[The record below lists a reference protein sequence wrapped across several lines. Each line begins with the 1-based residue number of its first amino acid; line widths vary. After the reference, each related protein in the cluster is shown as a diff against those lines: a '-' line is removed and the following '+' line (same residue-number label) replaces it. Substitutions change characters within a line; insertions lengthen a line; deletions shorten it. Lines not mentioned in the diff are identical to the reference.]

1 MKSSALLSLLL
12 SIFLSSAAHG
22 EAQGIENLPT
32 AEQWKEHIDLLKKYW
47 IHPDALG
54 NPVGYFPTWRCNDGS
69 LRHADSPC
77 PDEADVPG
85 WMKENIGYDYT
96 RMISRQTFAYGA
108 LFNLTGDPELLKY
121 HLAGVRFLMNR
132 ASDPRGGF
140 YSRFSGGNTLEDD
153 EPECRTAQDLSYAL
167 VGLAMN
173 AYLTGDKK
181 VIDTIIK
188 TKRLI
193 YGKYYDRKNGILRW
207 VLKDTCN
214 ESPSRQELVAQLDQI
229 NAYLLLAWRLVP
241 ADVRKEWSDTLKQ
254 TAEMMN
260 SHFYRADKNDFLG
273 CTDHESCADPET
285 GRHLDYG
292 HRIKAFWME
301 YLIAIGLNDDRL
313 KRFAKNGMKETLDL
327 ALQKDQKNWFQ
338 SQKGDDAQWWVF
350 AELDQAALTLALT
363 DDFPIPQ
370 TLKTILGKYTDRKNG
385 ELKFGTKT
393 HLWRNGFHS
402 TEHALIGSVLSEI
415 LRNGNSGSGTVL
427 YFAPAEPEKMI
438 YTPYLF
444 GGDVGGIIY
453 RSGIAEV
460 HFSNVTL
467 PRNLN

>member
-1 MKSSALLSLLL
+1 
-12 SIFLSSAAHG
+12 
-22 EAQGIENLPT
+22 
-32 AEQWKEHIDLLKKYW
+32 
-47 IHPDALG
+47 
-54 NPVGYFPTWRCNDGS
+54 
-69 LRHADSPC
+69 
-77 PDEADVPG
+77 
-85 WMKENIGYDYT
+85 
-96 RMISRQTFAYGA
+96 
-108 LFNLTGDPELLKY
+108 
-121 HLAGVRFLMNR
+121 
-132 ASDPRGGF
+132 
-140 YSRFSGGNTLEDD
+140 
-153 EPECRTAQDLSYAL
+153 
-167 VGLAMN
+167 
-173 AYLTGDKK
+173 
-181 VIDTIIK
+181 
-188 TKRLI
+188 
-193 YGKYYDRKNGILRW
+193 
-207 VLKDTCN
+207 
-214 ESPSRQELVAQLDQI
+214 
-229 NAYLLLAWRLVP
+229 
-241 ADVRKEWSDTLKQ
+241 
-254 TAEMMN
+254 
-260 SHFYRADKNDFLG
+260 
-273 CTDHESCADPET
+273 
-285 GRHLDYG
+285 
-292 HRIKAFWME
+292 ME

-313 KRFAKNGMKETLDL
+313 KRFAKNGMKETLYL

-444 GGDVGGIIY
+444 GGDVGGI
-453 RSGIAEV
+453 AEV